1 MRLQLFKHNVPR
13 SLIAQY
19 PCEDKLNAKLMVLH
33 RDSGEI
39 EHKRFYNILDYLNP
53 GDIVVANDSY
63 MMNNIIHGYRAN
75 TEVIVYLLRVVGNES
90 SNEKDSN
97 CEGICWDSIVT
108 QSRKIRV
115 GNKIYFP
122 DLNMNAEVVDN
133 TSISGRILRF
143 ETDKTEQEFLELVNE
158 HAEVN
163 LPSFITR
170 PIQKE
175 DKQWVKSVYA
185 KHFGSNTH
193 VTSGL
198 HFNEQLLLKLKLK
211 DVSFETLTYTITNFP
226 ENKFD
231 SKTVSAGKRIPE
243 FCEISDDLI
252 DKINN
257 CKSKSHKVC
266 AVGYSA
272 VLGLENFFSPALG
285 KLIKTTDIVTK
296 TLISATDFNV
306 CDMILTNFLENGSTF
321 LISDAAFCRI
331 ELLRKAYEEAVKN
344 EYQFYMYGDSLLII

>member
-1 MRLQLFKHNVPR
+1 M
-13 SLIAQY
+13 
-19 PCEDKLNAKLMVLH
+19 
-33 RDSGEI
+33 
-39 EHKRFYNILDYLNP
+39 
-53 GDIVVANDSY
+53 
-63 MMNNIIHGYRAN
+63 
-75 TEVIVYLLRVVGNES
+75 
-90 SNEKDSN
+90 
-97 CEGICWDSIVT
+97 
-108 QSRKIRV
+108 
-115 GNKIYFP
+115 
-122 DLNMNAEVVDN
+122 
-133 TSISGRILRF
+133 
-143 ETDKTEQEFLELVNE
+143 
-158 HAEVN
+158 
-163 LPSFITR
+163 
-170 PIQKE
+170 
-175 DKQWVKSVYA
+175 
-185 KHFGSNTH
+185 
-193 VTSGL
+193 

-243 FCEISDDLI
+243 FCKISDELI
-252 DKINN
+252 DKINY